1 MRPSAGNGSAPAIT
15 GRGPVH
21 ASRTDIQTIGLVY
34 NARVE
39 RSHCLAQEIADWL
52 QARDVASWACTT
64 LDYAEHCP
72 AADLIVTLG
81 GDGSIL
87 RVALRAAP
95 AGTAILGI
103 NLGRVG
109 FLTEATPDAWQ
120 TTLQRVLDGEG
131 AIETRMMLCV
141 SLLRGGVLVAQEQA
155 LNDAVIS
162 RGALARTVR
171 LLASVDGAFVARYVA
186 DGLILATPTG
196 STAYAY
202 AVGGPILP
210 PWLENIVLIPAAPHL
225 SLERPFVLDAEAVVE
240 VLVETEMEGML
251 SVDGRMEGEL
261 HNGDIVRVERSA
273 IKARFLRLRSRND
286 FYDTLVER
294 LTPHNGEVHDRSD

>member
-1 MRPSAGNGSAPAIT
+1 MNT
-15 GRGPVH
+15 CT
-21 ASRTDIQTIGLVY
+21 TDIRTIGLIY

-39 RSHCLAQEIADWL
+39 RSRPLADDIAAWL
-52 QARDVASWACTT
+52 HAFGVGCWTYTT
-64 LDYAEHCP
+64 LEYVEDCP
-72 AADLIVTLG
+72 SADLLVTLG

-87 RVALRAAP
+87 RVAQRAAP
-95 AGTAILGI
+95 AGIAMLGI

-109 FLTEATPDAWQ
+109 FLTEAAPEAWQ
-120 TTLQRVLDGEG
+120 VTLKRVLNGEG
-131 AIETRMMLCV
+131 AVEARMMLCV
-141 SLLRGGVLVAQEQA
+141 SLLRDGAIVAQEQA

-171 LLASVDGAFVARYVA
+171 LYASVDGAFMTRYVA

-225 SLERPFVLDAEAVVE
+225 SLERPFVLNAEAIVE
-240 VLVETEMEGML
+240 VRVETEMDGML

-261 HNGDIVRVERSA
+261 HDGDVVQVQRSA

-294 LTPHNGEVHDRSD
+294 LTPHNGEAHDRAD

>member
-1 MRPSAGNGSAPAIT
+1 MRPSTGNGLPPAIA

-21 ASRTDIQTIGLVY
+21 TSRTDIQTIGLVY
-34 NARVE
+34 NAQVE
-39 RSHCLAQEIADWL
+39 RSRGLTQEIADWL
-52 QARDVASWACTT
+52 ETRDVTNWACTM

-72 AADLIVTLG
+72 AADLIVILG

-87 RVALRAAP
+87 RVAQRAAP
-95 AGTAILGI
+95 AGIAILGI

-109 FLTEATPDAWQ
+109 FLTEAAPDAWQ
-120 TTLQRVLDGEG
+120 TTLQRVLNGEG
-131 AIETRMMLCV
+131 EVETRMMLCV

-171 LLASVDGAFVARYVA
+171 LLAFVDGAFVTRYVA

-225 SLERPFVLDAEAVVE
+225 SLERPFVLDAEAVVD
-240 VLVETEMEGML
+240 VRVETEMEGML

-273 IKARFLRLRSRND
+273 IKARFLRLRSRNG

-294 LTPHNGEVHDRSD
+294 LTPHNGEVHDRTD

>member
-1 MRPSAGNGSAPAIT
+1 MDASDTAI
-15 GRGPVH
+15 R
-21 ASRTDIQTIGLVY
+21 TIGLIY
-34 NARVE
+34 NARVD
-39 RSHCLAQEIADWL
+39 RSLLLADEIATWL
-52 QARDVASWACTT
+52 EARRVRSWSCNT
-64 LDYAEHCP
+64 LEYAESCP
-72 AADLIVTLG
+72 SADLLVTLG

-87 RVALRAAP
+87 RVAQRAAP
-95 AGTAILGI
+95 AGIAILGI

-109 FLTEATPDAWQ
+109 FLTETAPDAWQ

-131 AIETRMMLCV
+131 AVEARMMLCV
-141 SLLRGGVLVAQEQA
+141 SLLRDGTVVAQEQA

-162 RGALARTVR
+162 RGSLARTVR
-171 LLASVDGAFVARYVA
+171 LHASVDGIFMTRYVA

-225 SLERPFVLDAEAVVE
+225 SLERPFVLDAEAIVE
-240 VLVETEMEGML
+240 IRVETEMEGML

-261 HNGDIVRVERSA
+261 HNGDVVRVERSA
-273 IKARFLRLRSRND
+273 IKARFLRLRSRSD
-286 FYDTLVER
+286 FYGTLVER
-294 LTPHNGEVHDRSD
+294 LTPHNGEVHDRAE

>member
-1 MRPSAGNGSAPAIT
+1 MQSVPQSGMNFRDTI
-15 GRGPVH
+15 
-21 ASRTDIQTIGLVY
+21 ASKSKDIRTIGLIY

-39 RSHCLAQEIADWL
+39 RASRLADEIAVWL
-52 QARDVASWACTT
+52 DAHGVDSWTCTT
-64 LDYAEHCP
+64 LEYAENCP
-72 AADLIVTLG
+72 SADLLVTLG

-87 RVALRAAP
+87 RVAQRAAP
-95 AGTAILGI
+95 ASLAILGI

-109 FLTEATPDAWQ
+109 FLTEAAPDAWQ
-120 TTLQRVLDGEG
+120 ATLQRVLNGEG
-131 AIETRMMLCV
+131 TVETRMMLCV
-141 SLLRGGVLVAQEQA
+141 SLLRDGVVVAQEQA

-171 LLASVDGAFVARYVA
+171 LYASVDGVFMTRYVA

-225 SLERPFVLDAEAVVE
+225 SLERPFVLDAEAIVE
-240 VLVETEMEGML
+240 VRIESEMDGML

-261 HNGDIVRVERSA
+261 HDGDVIRVQRSA

-294 LTPHNGEVHDRSD
+294 LTPHNGVAHDRAD